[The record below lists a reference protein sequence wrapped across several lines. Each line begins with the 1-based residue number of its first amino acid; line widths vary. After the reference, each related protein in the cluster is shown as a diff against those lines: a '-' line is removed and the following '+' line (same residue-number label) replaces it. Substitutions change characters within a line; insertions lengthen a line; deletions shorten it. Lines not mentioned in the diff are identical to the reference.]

1 MSLPYVLGRLIFG
14 GFFLYN
20 GINHFKQL
28 EALKPYA
35 AMKKVPNPEAA
46 VALSGALLIASGASL
61 VLGVKPKLGALG
73 VVAFLASVS
82 PTMHDFWKNEDA
94 GQKQS
99 DQIHFYKNMA
109 LLGAALLLMG
119 SEPKHCRH

>member
-20 GINHFKQL
+20 GINHFKHL

-35 AMKKVPNPEAA
+35 AAKKLPNPETA
-46 VALSGALLIASGASL
+46 VILSGALLTASGASL
-61 VLGVKPKLGALG
+61 VFGLKPQLGALG
-73 VVAFLASVS
+73 VVAFLASAS
-82 PTMHDFWKNEDA
+82 PTMHDFWHHEDA
-94 GQKQS
+94 GEKQNHM
-99 DQIHFYKNMA
+99 IHFSKNMA
-109 LLGAALLLMG
+109 LLGAALALMG